1 MATIVSATGFKLLL
15 LLFVVL
21 TIATIVD
28 VIQDSQIQY
37 DHSNLRYFINDNNRI
52 LEDIKQILNHTALT

>member
-28 VIQDSQIQY
+28 VIQDNQIQY
-37 DHSNLRYFINDNNRI
+37 DHSNIQYFISDNNRI
-52 LEDIKQILNHTALT
+52 LEDIKQILNHTSLT